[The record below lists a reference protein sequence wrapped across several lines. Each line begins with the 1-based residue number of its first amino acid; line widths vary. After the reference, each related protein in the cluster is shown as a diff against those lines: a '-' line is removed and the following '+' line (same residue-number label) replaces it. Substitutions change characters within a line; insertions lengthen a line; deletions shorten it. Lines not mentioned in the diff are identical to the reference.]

1 VQAPRLH
8 AEGGLVQ
15 VEPGY
20 ADAALERLE
29 QLGHELNR
37 WPGTNMFFGG
47 SNMVAV
53 DEDGSFAAAGD
64 HRRGGGAF
72 IAFADGSVCPA

>member
-1 VQAPRLH
+1 VVH
-8 AEGGLVQ
+8 

-20 ADAALERLE
+20 ADAALDAIESY
-29 QLGHELNR
+29 GHEVNR

-47 SNMVAV
+47 ANMVAV
-53 DEDGSFAAAGD
+53 DVDGSFAAAGD

-72 IAFADGSVCPA
+72 VAMSDGSVTRA